1 MRHAGE
7 RVPSV
12 QYTQDWAGG
21 GSHPGNTASPA
32 SGLRCSTAAEN
43 QKEGIRPWALPLLGC
58 VTLGQCLDLSEL
70 GCLSQ
75 MLGTYVIV

>member
-7 RVPSV
+7 RSLQCNKHRTGLGVAV
-12 QYTQDWAGG
+12 T
-21 GSHPGNTASPA
+21 PGATASPA

-43 QKEGIRPWALPLLGC
+43 QKEGIRLGSAAARC
-58 VTLGQCLDLSEL
+58 VTLGQHLDLSEL